1 MSHNGDGF
9 GHGTHFELF
18 PDINLGLCMTL
29 CGQEGGY
36 GVRDF
41 IAMYIGRYRM
51 SFSSLNYQ
59 NDLSAIGGTFL

>member
-9 GHGTHFELF
+9 GHGTHFQLF

-29 CGQEGGY
+29 SGQEGGY

-41 IAMYIGRYRM
+41 IAMYIGMYRK
-51 SFSSLNYQ
+51 SVCH
-59 NDLSAIGGTFL
+59 